1 MAEKESPGMLEKVKR
16 GIMTA
21 FESGS
26 SVKKVPIA
34 GTNLPARLARCDTAY
49 NALAE
54 LFKLQLYKFDDAAR
68 FKYYTIGLT
77 LVNVVIDNLTF
88 IYREHSPVSAAVK
101 KTEDPCMP
109 LLFSCRKILELLK
122 ISAETSIEM
131 AKNERGIEQ
140 FAGPLAIAKS
150 RLVDDSIGDTEVN
163 LLHGVS
169 ELFDLIS
176 LPMGQ
181 AAEQRRR
188 LLPKNSMQRYLR
200 AEREFSQHYAELCGF
215 IPSAK

>member
-1 MAEKESPGMLEKVKR
+1 
-16 GIMTA
+16 
-21 FESGS
+21 
-26 SVKKVPIA
+26 
-34 GTNLPARLARCDTAY
+34 
-49 NALAE
+49 
-54 LFKLQLYKFDDAAR
+54 
-68 FKYYTIGLT
+68 
-77 LVNVVIDNLTF
+77 
-88 IYREHSPVSAAVK
+88 
-101 KTEDPCMP
+101 MP

-176 LPMGQ
+176 LPMRKAGD
-181 AAEQRRR
+181 QRRR
-188 LLPKNSMQRYLR
+188 LLPKNSMKRYLR

>member
-49 NALAE
+49 NALTE

-122 ISAETSIEM
+122 ISDETYTDAGHAIEWCI
-131 AKNERGIEQ
+131 KN
-140 FAGPLAIAKS
+140 A
-150 RLVDDSIGDTEVN
+150 
-163 LLHGVS
+163 H
-169 ELFDLIS
+169 
-176 LPMGQ
+176 
-181 AAEQRRR
+181 
-188 LLPKNSMQRYLR
+188 
-200 AEREFSQHYAELCGF
+200 
-215 IPSAK
+215 